1 MYVDHL
7 STHWAGSL
15 GWQGQRTLLQRVSSS
30 ETSVEGPFLL
40 GYAAQRHHRGSC
52 GDVVST
58 QNNSLLAHEIT
69 ASLSLE
75 IKRGDPSSA
84 PPGQDSRSSAGQE
97 SGEKR
102 EPCCLRIDL
111 PLISLISPAFILF
124 YPLKP
129 TSSPKLLS
137 ARSQRFVPPE
147 MPGKCTC
154 P

>member
-1 MYVDHL
+1 MAGTKNTPPACLKFRNL
-7 STHWAGSL
+7 SG
-15 GWQGQRTLLQRVSSS
+15 
-30 ETSVEGPFLL
+30 GPLLL

-58 QNNSLLAHEIT
+58 QSNSLLAHEIT